1 EHAPRVDRTVGDPL
15 REASGREILH
25 HDVGM
30 IVRDAEID
38 DPDDM
43 RMAHRRDQLV
53 LEQEAL
59 EQAPAGLA
67 RPILDDLADDPL
79 AGLLVLGE
87 IDGREVRRIEL
98 REETV
103 APRAEPA
110 ADARGNSLD
119 ARKAG
124 LA

>member
-1 EHAPRVDRTVGDPL
+1 
-15 REASGREILH
+15 
-25 HDVGM
+25 
-30 IVRDAEID
+30 

-98 REETV
+98 RDEAV
-103 APRAEPA
+103 APRAEPSADPRRNALA
-110 ADARGNSLD
+110 ALDPGPGGARRRSRARTLAQPRRRRAVLD
-119 ARKAG
+119 RVPQCDD
-124 LA
+124 